1 VAVGERDYSETVV
14 KTLFALS
21 GNTCAF
27 SRCEE
32 KLTDPSWAQVNAQI
46 SHICGFKPTS
56 PRYDACMTDEQ
67 RNGFDNLIL
76 LCPNHHRKVDYLI
89 PEDYPVDV
97 LQKMKADHDNADWGA
112 TEADL
117 SRFAQLLLTEL
128 VTDVPPPVDAQAPG
142 ARQRTVTA
150 MPTRTTSTSPPTS
163 ITPARRRD

>member
-1 VAVGERDYSETVV
+1 MRFQANVV
-14 KTLFALS
+14 
-21 GNTCAF
+21 
-27 SRCEE
+27 
-32 KLTDPSWAQVNAQI
+32 
-46 SHICGFKPTS
+46 
-56 PRYDACMTDEQ
+56 PRPAEQ

-97 LQKMKADHDNADWGA
+97 LQKMKADHENADWGA

-128 VTDVPPPVDAQAPG
+128 VTDVSPPADAQAPG
-142 ARQRTVTA
+142 ARQRTVKA

-163 ITPARRRD
+163 ITPARRRQSPATRTSAPVIVKAIEQRKPPVISRGRSAASSSNSDS